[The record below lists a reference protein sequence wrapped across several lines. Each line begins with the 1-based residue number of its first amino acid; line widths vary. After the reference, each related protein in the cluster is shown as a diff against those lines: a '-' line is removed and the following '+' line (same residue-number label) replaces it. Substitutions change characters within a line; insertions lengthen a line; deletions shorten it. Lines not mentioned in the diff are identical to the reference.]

1 MDISQKNYFFDYY
14 LKHIIISLMKSY
26 KNINQK
32 NTQILFFYR
41 KQKFK
46 KKYL

>member
-1 MDISQKNYFFDYY
+1 MISNNLDFYLEHIKSSFIKKSINKN
-14 LKHIIISLMKSY
+14 
-26 KNINQK
+26 
-32 NTQILFFYR
+32 NTKYNLNILFFYR